1 MPAHP
6 SLTHPDLLL
15 ADFVPRLEKADRIKF
30 WPLSALLFAAYM
42 IETLTGS
49 YQILD
54 VIILYNTYLTNAFY
68 SNLTYENHHH
78 THTTFVGMIRMP
90 GQLV

>member
-30 WPLSALLFAAYM
+30 WPLSALVTAYM
-42 IETLTGS
+42 IETLIGS

-54 VIILYNTYLTNAFY
+54 VIILYKGYLTNALQQL
-68 SNLTYENHHH
+68 NL
-78 THTTFVGMIRMP
+78 
-90 GQLV
+90 

>member
-30 WPLSALLFAAYM
+30 WPLSVTAYM

-54 VIILYNTYLTNAFY
+54 VIILNKGYLTNA
-68 SNLTYENHHH
+68 L
-78 THTTFVGMIRMP
+78 
-90 GQLV
+90 

>member
-30 WPLSALLFAAYM
+30 WPLSALLLAAYM

-54 VIILYNTYLTNAFY
+54 VIILYKYTHHFCWNDQNAWTIGLT
-68 SNLTYENHHH
+68 
-78 THTTFVGMIRMP
+78 G
-90 GQLV
+90 

>member
-30 WPLSALLFAAYM
+30 WPLSVSALLLAAYM

-54 VIILYNTYLTNAFY
+54 VIILYKGYLTNALQQL
-68 SNLTYENHHH
+68 NL
-78 THTTFVGMIRMP
+78 
-90 GQLV
+90 

>member
-30 WPLSALLFAAYM
+30 WPLSALVTAYM

-54 VIILYNTYLTNAFY
+54 VIILCKGYLTNAFY
-68 SNLTYENHHH
+68 SNLIYENHHH
-78 THTTFVGMIRMP
+78 THTTFVGMIKMP